1 MKTILTTI
9 ASSFHMRKEVI
20 REGYLDKLR
29 SGKDLTDVVKVV
41 TGMRRVG
48 KSTLLDQYIA
58 SLISGGVDPKDIV
71 KMNLET
77 FEFGDI
83 DTSDKLDR
91 TLLERIGEGGRKY
104 VFLDEIQNVGGWER
118 SVSRL
123 INTGRCDV
131 YVTGSNSKLL
141 SSELA
146 THIAGRFVEIA
157 VLPLSFTEYLELHP
171 GDAERRFSEYLRF
184 GALPEIDPSRG
195 EEFCRA
201 QLTGIFNTVLVD
213 DVLARLGTGDA
224 NTLRSVAR
232 FLYGNIGNITNTDMV
247 AKALRIG
254 PVTVNRYVGKLEE
267 AFLIHRAERYDIIGK
282 RILKTNAKIY
292 ASDLGLRNA
301 VLVGAE
307 GTDISRPLENV
318 VYLELLRRGYAVRIG
333 SYRDR
338 EIDFTAVR
346 NGRVEYYQ
354 VCLSMMSPETRER
367 ELRPLSS
374 VGDNFPKTILT
385 ADRLGL
391 GTESGIEVA
400 NVTDWLAGVE

>member
-131 YVTGSNSKLL
+131 HVTGSNSKLL

-184 GALPEIDPSRG
+184 GALPEVDPSRG

-232 FLYGNIGNITNTDMV
+232 FLYGNIGNVTNTDMV

-400 NVTDWLAGVE
+400 NVVDWLAGVG

>member
-77 FEFGDI
+77 FVFGDI

-184 GALPEIDPSRG
+184 GALPEVDPSRG

-333 SYRDR
+333 SYRGR

>member
-157 VLPLSFTEYLELHP
+157 VLPLSFPEYLELHP

-184 GALPEIDPSRG
+184 GALPEVDPSRG

>member
-9 ASSFHMRKEVI
+9 ASSFHMRKKVI

-118 SVSRL
+118 SVSHL

-157 VLPLSFTEYLELHP
+157 VLPLSFPEYLELHP

-184 GALPEIDPSRG
+184 GALPEVDPSRG

-292 ASDLGLRNA
+292 ASDLGLRNT

-400 NVTDWLAGVE
+400 NVTDWLAGVG

>member
-1 MKTILTTI
+1 MQ
-9 ASSFHMRKEVI
+9 KEVI
-20 REGYLDKLR
+20 RERYLDRLR

-48 KSTLLDQYIA
+48 KSTLLDQYI
-58 SLISGGVDPKDIV
+58 SDLISGGTDPKDII
-71 KMNLET
+71 KMNFET
-77 FEFGDI
+77 FEFRDVG
-83 DTSDKLDR
+83 TSDELDR
-91 TLLERIGEGGRKY
+91 ALLERIGKSGRKY
-104 VFLDEIQNVGGWER
+104 VFLDEIQNVAGWEK
-118 SVSRL
+118 SVSHL

-131 YVTGSNSKLL
+131 YITGSNSKLL

-157 VLPLSFTEYLELHP
+157 ILPFSFPEYLELHP
-171 GDAERRFSEYLRF
+171 GDNERRFSEYLRF
-184 GALPEIDPSRG
+184 GALPEVDPSRG

-224 NTLRSVAR
+224 NTLRAIAR
-232 FLYGNIGNITNTDMV
+232 FLYSNIGNITNTDMI
-247 AKALRIG
+247 AKAIGIG

-267 AFLIHRAERYDIIGK
+267 AFLFRRAERYDIIGK
-282 RILKTNAKIY
+282 RILKTNAKFY

-301 VLVGAE
+301 ALIGAE
-307 GTDISRPLENV
+307 GTDISRPLENT
-318 VYLELLRRGYAVRIG
+318 VYLELLRRGYTVHVG
-333 SYRDR
+333 SYRDS
-338 EIDFTAVR
+338 EIDFTAMR

-354 VCLSMMSPETRER
+354 VCLSMMPQEARER

-385 ADRLGL
+385 LDRLGL
-391 GTESGIEVA
+391 GTENGIEIV
-400 NVTDWLAGVE
+400 NVMDWLIGADDPGTF

>member
-1 MKTILTTI
+1 MKTTLTTI
-9 ASSFHMRKEVI
+9 ASSLHMRKEVI

-184 GALPEIDPSRG
+184 GALPEVDPSRG

-267 AFLIHRAERYDIIGK
+267 AFLIHRAKRYDIIGK

-391 GTESGIEVA
+391 GTESGIEVV
-400 NVTDWLAGVE
+400 NVMDWLAGVE

>member
-1 MKTILTTI
+1 MQ
-9 ASSFHMRKEVI
+9 KEVI
-20 REGYLDKLR
+20 RERYLDRLR

-48 KSTLLDQYIA
+48 KSTLLDQYI
-58 SLISGGVDPKDIV
+58 SDLISGGTDPKDII
-71 KMNLET
+71 KMNFET
-77 FEFGDI
+77 FEFRDVG
-83 DTSDKLDR
+83 TSDELDR
-91 TLLERIGEGGRKY
+91 ALLERIGKSGRKY
-104 VFLDEIQNVGGWER
+104 VFLDEIQNVAGWEK
-118 SVSRL
+118 SVSHL

-131 YVTGSNSKLL
+131 YITGSTSKLL

-157 VLPLSFTEYLELHP
+157 ILPFSFPEYLELHP
-171 GDAERRFSEYLRF
+171 GDNERRFSEYLRF
-184 GALPEIDPSRG
+184 GALPEVDPSRG

-224 NTLRSVAR
+224 NTLRAIAR
-232 FLYGNIGNITNTDMV
+232 FLYSNIGNITNTDMI
-247 AKALRIG
+247 AKAIGIG

-267 AFLIHRAERYDIIGK
+267 AFLFRRAERYDIIGK
-282 RILKTNAKIY
+282 RILKTNAKFY

-301 VLVGAE
+301 ALIGAE
-307 GTDISRPLENV
+307 GTDISRPLENT
-318 VYLELLRRGYAVRIG
+318 VYLELLRRGYTVHVG

-338 EIDFTAVR
+338 EIDFTAMR

-354 VCLSMMSPETRER
+354 VCLSMMPQEARER

-385 ADRLGL
+385 LDRLGL
-391 GTESGIEVA
+391 GTENGIEIV
-400 NVTDWLAGVE
+400 NVMDWLIGADDPGTF

>member
-267 AFLIHRAERYDIIGK
+267 AFLIHRAERYDIIGT